1 MKLKKILKKCLLFGS
16 FILVLSITNM
26 QAWVSNP
33 PSWVTDDSKCPIK
46 PLLPDPLINLE
57 NGTQIT
63 NMVEWTAQRDRLKD
77 KIKECITGTFPPIPS
92 VSGSTSFSSGS
103 SKYASFSVN
112 GVSIGMTIYFPS
124 GSSSDKYPVII
135 LTWVGTGNAS
145 SAPGNG
151 YVGVSLGTGEIG
163 SLSGAFPGY
172 TWGELMK
179 RAWIAGAAAKWLKNQ
194 SWVDSNCIA
203 TSGHSRGGKVA
214 LWAAAM
220 FDDITG
226 GAPNCGGTAGESAF
240 RFSSHEFNTEP
251 IYGIDDGD
259 GTGYIARI
267 CGPNLKYFSGRE
279 NRLPVDMN
287 SIQALVAPRAL
298 ILGTAV
304 NDVGGNPFG
313 VEQAYWSCKKVW
325 DAPFINEGKK
335 IGMYVRWCG
344 HGYSSTDLSAYCQ
357 FLNYAWGRTSST
369 PSNQFINNFRYNYSF
384 DKWKIA
390 NPTEQINLADY
401 IKVYST
407 DMSDILKKENNLPIT
422 ATNEWDQK
430 KAQIKEQLQIFL
442 GTGPVNG
449 DSSLVPHMPS
459 ATGDFGA
466 TGDPLVGGE
475 DDKPVN
481 TSVMTRETIQINNYL
496 GKKLFNC
503 FYCRPNSGSN
513 WPVFIYLNP
522 TPYANGFSGINWGG
536 ATVYIQNFVNSLV
549 GRGVAVI
556 GFDMVG
562 SGFRVDEGTKFY
574 ERYPKWS
581 KMGKMVDD
589 VRSLVNAINTNSKF
603 SSVNKQKI
611 YTFGYGFGGPIALY
625 SAVLEDRIA
634 GVVTLCGFSP
644 MRTANASAEIVRR
657 LSDMHGFM
665 PKIGFFVNNENR
677 LQIDYNE
684 IIVCIAPRP
693 VRVVTPLHDMN
704 SALQEVRD
712 TVTNARQVYTL
723 FNRTT
728 LMPDVDVPNTY
739 SDTQFGTLNS
749 PVGTAFDW
757 IKNAWDGVELRGS
770 TSATALLPNGS
781 NTATI
786 TAEVRDRMGRKTNF
800 SGSAVFS
807 ITSGSASGT
816 FTTGT
821 TVSISNGIATATL
834 KATNTA
840 GTVIVKIAV
849 SGLNDYTLKIPVEN
863 PDTTAPGKITTL
875 ATGAVTYNSVVLTW
889 NAVGDDGTTGTA
901 VSYDIRYM
909 VGTALTSGNWASA
922 VQVNG
927 EPNPKTAGSIET
939 MTVNGL
945 SGNAQYYIGIK
956 AIDNGGLQSELS
968 NVVSTTTSSPPPD
981 PVLPAKIN
989 NLAAGNATKSSITL
1003 TWTATGDDGTTGSA
1017 IEYDIRYME
1026 GTALSSVNWDGAVS
1040 VTGEPQPKS
1049 SGSAETMVIQNLKED
1064 TLYYIGIKAR
1074 DEILTNWSELSNI
1087 VNLKTTSDKPSGE
1100 WKFEEGTG
1108 TTAGDTSS
1116 NNNNGTLSGTALPV
1130 WETNGKIGKAL
1141 KFDGNG
1147 GYVSATDNSSI
1158 DITNAITLEAWVKS
1172 EVVDQDGSTRRVID
1186 KGATYALGASDKA
1199 YFKLYVGGVAKEA
1212 LKTWSSG
1219 DANMWH
1225 HIVGTYDG
1233 TTMKLYQDGVEVAN
1247 TSASGLISTNDNG
1260 LQIGRQSDTS
1270 GRFKGLID
1278 EVRIYNRAL
1287 TNVEIQN
1294 HFNPP
1299 PPPVDN
1305 PPTINITAPA
1315 NNSVVSEVVAIEGT
1329 ATDAEGGI
1337 SKVCFY
1343 IDNVIKSTDT
1353 TAPYA
1358 YTLDTTQ
1365 YTNGTHIIKAVAT
1378 DTIAQTASTQITVT
1392 INNIGIS
1399 LVPKVDYL
1407 SITKLERAELQLSWL
1422 APIDANEITAYNIYM
1437 STGEM
1442 DYTTAYKTVAST
1454 QTQVIISGL
1463 IANQEYKFVLRSVD
1477 TNGNE
1482 EKNTY
1487 IIADT
1492 AVEHVI
1498 NGMGVVKV
1506 PQNGMDISGKKIT
1519 LISESI
1525 DGDISNIKDITFE
1538 YRRSGDDNWITI
1550 SVANPNHPNPDNTYP
1565 YFINWDVSELN
1576 SSYLYN
1582 VRAVAT
1588 DKNGIRDT
1596 RTGYVTVGLDN
1607 EDPDI
1612 EETSNYKRDRIDNRR
1627 QNEII
1632 MGEPNIDQI
1641 CEVNVPDGVLS
1652 SSSTMIKI
1660 VINPMVSQTIG
1671 KSLELANGGNLIL
1684 IGYIHNIYLESGQ
1697 DKFSKEIEISL
1708 PYQDD
1713 NKDNRVDGTNIGS
1726 NRLIICSFDE
1736 LIGKWQKV
1744 NGSTI
1749 DKVNKLVTCKTNHLS
1764 YYGVFA
1770 VLQSD
1775 LNTAHIYPNP
1785 YKPSIGHTSIIFTNL
1800 TNRTKAQIFNLAGDV
1815 VYEQEKDTPTGE
1827 LIWDVK
1833 NAEGEPIASGVY
1845 MYMITNNAGQ
1855 VKKGKLAIIR
1865 CPATESLARF
1875 RSFGA
1880 EKGKL
1885 AIIR

>member
-335 IGMYVRWCG
+335 IGMYARWGG

-442 GTGPVNG
+442 GTGPENG
-449 DSSLVPHMPS
+449 DSSLIPHMPS

-589 VRSLVNAINTNSKF
+589 VRALVNAINSNSKF
-603 SSVNKQKI
+603 SSINKQKI

-625 SAVLEDRIA
+625 SAALDDRVA

-644 MRTANASAEIVRR
+644 MRTANITTEMVRR
-657 LSDMHGFM
+657 LSDMHGFI
-665 PKIGFFVNNENR
+665 PKLGFFINNENR
-677 LQIDYNE
+677 LPFDYNE
-684 IIVCIAPRP
+684 IIASIAPRP
-693 VRVVTPLHDMN
+693 VRVVTPQHDMN
-704 SALQEVRD
+704 SALQEVRN

-723 FNRTT
+723 FNKTT

-739 SDTQFGTLNS
+739 SDTQFGTLNT

-757 IKNAWDGVELRGS
+757 IKGAWDGLELRGS
-770 TSATALLPNGS
+770 ASVSALLPDNVS
-781 NTATI
+781 TTEI
-786 TAEVRDRMGRKTNF
+786 TAEVRNRLGRKTDYT
-800 SGSAVFS
+800 GSAVFS
-807 ITSGSASGT
+807 ITGGSASGI
-816 FTTGT
+816 FTTAT
-821 TVSISNGIATATL
+821 TVNFSNGIAKATL
-834 KATNTA
+834 KSTNIS
-840 GTVIVKIAV
+840 GDVIVKITV
-849 SGLNDYTLKIPVEN
+849 NGLNDYTIKIPVTN
-863 PDTTAPGKITTL
+863 PDTTAPAAINNL
-875 ATGAVTYNSVVLTW
+875 MTGTITYNSVVL
-889 NAVGDDGTTGTA
+889 N
-901 VSYDIRYM
+901 
-909 VGTALTSGNWASA
+909 
-922 VQVNG
+922 
-927 EPNPKTAGSIET
+927 
-939 MTVNGL
+939 
-945 SGNAQYYIGIK
+945 
-956 AIDNGGLQSELS
+956 
-968 NVVSTTTSSPPPD
+968 
-981 PVLPAKIN
+981 
-989 NLAAGNATKSSITL
+989 
-1003 TWTATGDDGTTGSA
+1003 WTATGDDGTTGTASSYDIRYLAGTQITDANWATATLVTGEPAPKASGGNETMTINGLAGSTQYYFA
-1017 IEYDIRYME
+1017 IKAGDNGGLQSGISNIANATTAAPPPDAVLPSQINNLVAKDATKSSLTLTWTAVGDDGTVGTAAEYDIRYME
-1026 GTALSSVNWDGAVS
+1026 TTELTGGNWDPATP
-1040 VTGEPQPKS
+1040 VTGEPAPKAN
-1049 SGSAETMVIQNLKED
+1049 GGAETMVINGLKED
-1064 TLYYIGIKAR
+1064 TLYYFGIKAR
-1074 DEILTNWSELSNI
+1074 DEIAINWSILSNI

-1100 WKFEEGTG
+1100 WKFEENTG
-1108 TTAGDTSS
+1108 TTAGDTSG
-1116 NNNNGTLSGTALPV
+1116 NNNNGTLSGSTLPL
-1130 WETNGKIGKAL
+1130 WTTGKVGKGL
-1141 KFDGNG
+1141 QFDGLNS
-1147 GYVSATDNSSI
+1147 YVNIADSSSLDVTAGI
-1158 DITNAITLEAWVKS
+1158 SLEAWVKS
-1172 EVVDQDGSTRRVID
+1172 EVTDQDGATRRIMD

-1199 YFKLYVGGVAKEA
+1199 YIKIFIGGAA
-1212 LKTWSSG
+1212 SSAEKVWTTG
-1219 DANMWH
+1219 DANVWH
-1225 HIVGTYDG
+1225 HIVGTYNG
-1233 TTMKLYQDGVEVAN
+1233 TVLKLYQDGVLQNQVSVSGVIDTN
-1247 TSASGLISTNDNG
+1247 TNPV
-1260 LQIGRQSDTS
+1260 QIGRQSATA
-1270 GRFKGLID
+1270 GRFKGIID
-1278 EVRIYNRAL
+1278 EVKIYNRAL
-1287 TNVEIQN
+1287 TDAEVAN
-1294 HFNPP
+1294 HYHPP
-1299 PPPVDN
+1299 PTVDNSPTVAITAPANNATLSGSVTITATASDDNGVSRVNFYIDNILKSTDTASPYTYSLDTTGYANGVHTIKAVATDTIAQTANAQISVTVNNVAPVDN
-1305 PPTINITAPA
+1305 PPTINITAPV
-1315 NNSVVSEVVAIEGT
+1315 NNSIVSGIVTISGT
-1329 ATDAEGGI
+1329 ASDDNGV
-1337 SKVCFY
+1337 SSVMFY
-1343 IDNVIKSTDT
+1343 VDNILKSTDT
-1353 TAPYA
+1353 TVPFV
-1358 YTLDTTQ
+1358 YTIDTTQ
-1365 YTNGTHIIKAVAT
+1365 YSNGTHIIKVIAT
-1378 DTIAQTASTQITVT
+1378 DTIGQTANAQIT
-1392 INNIGIS
+1392 IS
-1399 LVPKVDYL
+1399 IDNTLPVITPPPKPVSYL
-1407 SITKLERAELQLSWL
+1407 TASSLQDRKIQLNWLRDESDGADITG
-1422 APIDANEITAYNIYM
+1422 YNIYM
-1437 STGEM
+1437 ASGSNNM
-1442 DYTTAYKTVAST
+1442 NYTTAMYVVEGGEITTYTIPNLSADRESR
-1454 QTQVIISGL
+1454 
-1463 IANQEYKFVLRSVD
+1463 FVVRAVD
-1477 TNGNE
+1477 TNGVEDTNE
-1482 EKNTY
+1482 N
-1487 IIADT
+1487 IIAVT
-1492 AVEHVI
+1492 AIEEYSSTMLSI
-1498 NGMGVVKV
+1498 NSLSSGMKV
-1506 PQNGMDISGKKIT
+1506 SGSKVT
-1519 LISESI
+1519 LSADSLL
-1525 DGDISNIKDITFE
+1525 STTNNNIEEVRFE
-1538 YRRSGDDNWITI
+1538 YRKVGETTWRDIT
-1550 SVANPNHPNPDNTYP
+1550 SDASYP
-1565 YFINWDVSELN
+1565 YYAQWDVSKLEQG
-1576 SSYLYN
+1576 SQYN
-1582 VRAVAT
+1582 VRVVSIG
-1588 DKNGIRDT
+1588 DGGIEDYGSGYIT
-1596 RTGYVTVGLDN
+1596 VVVSDDGADVIERTK
-1607 EDPDI
+1607 
-1612 EETSNYKRDRIDNRR
+1612 YKKMRIDNRR
-1627 QNEII
+1627 MNVVRIGI
-1632 MGEPNIDQI
+1632 PN
-1641 CEVNVPDGVLS
+1641 S
-1652 SSSTMIKI
+1652 
-1660 VINPMVSQTIG
+1660 
-1671 KSLELANGGNLIL
+1671 NLISEVIISSGMLGSRTTAMIEIELGSADAPEVGKNLSL
-1684 IGYIHNIYLESGQ
+1684 IGMIHKI
-1697 DKFSKEIEISL
+1697 EIEGQSIFDREGIEIRIQ
-1708 PYQDD
+1708 Y
-1713 NKDNRVDGTNIGS
+1713 KDEDGDGRVDELDILGS
-1726 NRLIICSFDE
+1726 KLVICTYNDSK
-1736 LIGKWQKV
+1736 GKWEKV
-1744 NGSTI
+1744 SGSVSDTSI
-1749 DKVNKLVTCKTNHLS
+1749 KTVVIKTNHLS
-1764 YYGVFA
+1764 YYGIFA
-1770 VLQSD
+1770 VLQGD
-1775 LNTAHIYPNP
+1775 L
-1785 YKPSIGHTSIIFTNL
+1785 
-1800 TNRTKAQIFNLAGDV
+1800 R
-1815 VYEQEKDTPTGE
+1815 
-1827 LIWDVK
+1827 
-1833 NAEGEPIASGVY
+1833 
-1845 MYMITNNAGQ
+1845 
-1855 VKKGKLAIIR
+1855 
-1865 CPATESLARF
+1865 
-1875 RSFGA
+1875 
-1880 EKGKL
+1880 
-1885 AIIR
+1885 

>member
-1 MKLKKILKKCLLFGS
+1 MELKKLFRKSLLFSS
-16 FILVLSITNM
+16 FIFILNLPFTNLN
-26 QAWVSNP
+26 AWESSP
-33 PSWVTDDSKCPIK
+33 PSWVTDDFRSPIR
-46 PLLPDPLINLE
+46 PLLPDPFINLD
-57 NGTQIT
+57 NGAQIT
-63 NMVEWTAQRDRLKD
+63 TAAEWTAQRDRLKT
-77 KIKECITGTFPPIPS
+77 KIKECITGTFPTLPS
-92 VSGSTSFSSGS
+92 VSGTIGWGTSNATINISG
-103 SKYASFSVN
+103 
-112 GVSIGMTIYFPS
+112 PS
-124 GSSSDKYPVII
+124 GSFNVSFTLYYPSYTSGNKYPVVIF
-135 LTWVGTGNAS
+135 TWVGTGNAG

-151 YVGVSLGTGEIG
+151 YVGISLGTSEIG
-163 SLSGAFPGY
+163 NLSGAFPGY

-179 RAWIAGAAAKWLKNQ
+179 RAWIAGAVAKWLKNQ
-194 SWVDSNCIA
+194 SWVDSRYIA

-214 LWAAAM
+214 LWAAAF

-226 GAPNCGGTAGESAF
+226 GAPNCGGTAGESPF

-313 VEQAYWSCKKVW
+313 VEQTYWSCKKLW
-325 DAPFINEGKK
+325 DAPFINASKK
-335 IGMYVRWCG
+335 IGMYARWGG

-384 DKWKIA
+384 EKWKAIH
-390 NPTEQINLADY
+390 PTEQINLANY
-401 IKVYST
+401 TKIYST
-407 DMSDILKKENNLPIT
+407 DMSDLLKNENSVTIATTHEWSAKKEKIV
-422 ATNEWDQK
+422 
-430 KAQIKEQLQIFL
+430 EQLQIFL

-449 DSSLVPHMPS
+449 DSSLIPHMPS

-481 TSVMTRETIQINNYL
+481 TSVMTRETIQINNQL
-496 GKKLFNC
+496 GKKLFNA

-513 WPVFIYLNP
+513 WQVFIYLNP
-522 TPYANGFSGINWGG
+522 AQYANGFSGINWGG
-536 ATVYIQNFVNSLV
+536 APVYIQNFVNSLV

-625 SAVLEDRIA
+625 SAILDERIA

-644 MRTANASAEIVRR
+644 MRTANISTEMVRR
-657 LSDMHGFM
+657 LSDMHGFI
-665 PKIGFFVNNENR
+665 PKLGFFVNNENR
-677 LQIDYNE
+677 LPFDYNE
-684 IIVCIAPRP
+684 IIAAIAPRP
-693 VRVVTPLHDMN
+693 VRVVTPLYDMN

-723 FNRTT
+723 FNRSAHI
-728 LMPDVDVPNTY
+728 PNVDVPTTY
-739 SDTQFGTLNS
+739 SDTQFGSLNT
-749 PVGTAFDW
+749 PVGTAFYW
-757 IKNAWDGVELRGS
+757 IKNVWDSVELRGN
-770 TSATALLPNGS
+770 TSKETLLPD
-781 NTATI
+781 NTSTTVL
-786 TAEVRDRMGRKTNF
+786 TAEIRDRMGRKTNY

-807 ITSGSASGT
+807 ITSGSGSGT
-816 FTTGT
+816 FTTPT

-840 GTVIVKIAV
+840 GTVIVKIVV
-849 SGLNDYTLKIPVEN
+849 SGLNDYTIKIPVEN

-968 NVVSTTTSSPPPD
+968 NVVSTTTSSAPPD

-1017 IEYDIRYME
+1017 IEYDIRYLE
-1026 GTALSSVNWDGAVS
+1026 GTVLTSGNWDSAVQLI
-1040 VTGEPQPKS
+1040 GEPQPKA
-1049 SGSAETMVIQNLKED
+1049 SGQSETYTVNGLKED
-1064 TLYYIGIKAR
+1064 TQYYIGIKAR

-1147 GYVSATDNSSI
+1147 GYVSVADNSSI

-1172 EVVDQDGSTRRVID
+1172 EVVDQDGSTRRIID

-1219 DANMWH
+1219 DANVWH

-1270 GRFKGLID
+1270 GRFKGLIN

-1329 ATDAEGGI
+1329 ATDDNGI

-1343 IDNVIKSTDT
+1343 MNNVLKSTDT
-1353 TAPYA
+1353 TAPYT
-1358 YTLDTTQ
+1358 YSLDTTQ
-1365 YTNGTHIIKAVAT
+1365 YTNGTHIIKAIAT
-1378 DTIAQTASTQITVT
+1378 DTIAQTAVAQITVT
-1392 INNIGIS
+1392 VNNVIPPVDNPPTIN
-1399 LVPKVDYL
+1399 
-1407 SITKLERAELQLSWL
+1407 
-1422 APIDANEITAYNIYM
+1422 ITAPTNNSVVSGIVTISGTANDAEGGVTSVAFYIDNILKN
-1437 STGEM
+1437 T
-1442 DYTTAYKTVAST
+1442 DTTAPFAYSLDTT
-1454 QTQVIISGL
+1454 Q
-1463 IANQEYKFVLRSVD
+1463 Y
-1477 TNGNE
+1477 TN
-1482 EKNTY
+1482 
-1487 IIADT
+1487 
-1492 AVEHVI
+1492 
-1498 NGMGVVKV
+1498 
-1506 PQNGMDISGKKIT
+1506 
-1519 LISESI
+1519 
-1525 DGDISNIKDITFE
+1525 
-1538 YRRSGDDNWITI
+1538 
-1550 SVANPNHPNPDNTYP
+1550 
-1565 YFINWDVSELN
+1565 
-1576 SSYLYN
+1576 
-1582 VRAVAT
+1582 
-1588 DKNGIRDT
+1588 
-1596 RTGYVTVGLDN
+1596 
-1607 EDPDI
+1607 
-1612 EETSNYKRDRIDNRR
+1612 
-1627 QNEII
+1627 
-1632 MGEPNIDQI
+1632 
-1641 CEVNVPDGVLS
+1641 
-1652 SSSTMIKI
+1652 
-1660 VINPMVSQTIG
+1660 
-1671 KSLELANGGNLIL
+1671 
-1684 IGYIHNIYLESGQ
+1684 
-1697 DKFSKEIEISL
+1697 
-1708 PYQDD
+1708 
-1713 NKDNRVDGTNIGS
+1713 
-1726 NRLIICSFDE
+1726 
-1736 LIGKWQKV
+1736 
-1744 NGSTI
+1744 
-1749 DKVNKLVTCKTNHLS
+1749 
-1764 YYGVFA
+1764 
-1770 VLQSD
+1770 
-1775 LNTAHIYPNP
+1775 
-1785 YKPSIGHTSIIFTNL
+1785 
-1800 TNRTKAQIFNLAGDV
+1800 
-1815 VYEQEKDTPTGE
+1815 
-1827 LIWDVK
+1827 
-1833 NAEGEPIASGVY
+1833 
-1845 MYMITNNAGQ
+1845 
-1855 VKKGKLAIIR
+1855 
-1865 CPATESLARF
+1865 
-1875 RSFGA
+1875 
-1880 EKGKL
+1880 
-1885 AIIR
+1885 